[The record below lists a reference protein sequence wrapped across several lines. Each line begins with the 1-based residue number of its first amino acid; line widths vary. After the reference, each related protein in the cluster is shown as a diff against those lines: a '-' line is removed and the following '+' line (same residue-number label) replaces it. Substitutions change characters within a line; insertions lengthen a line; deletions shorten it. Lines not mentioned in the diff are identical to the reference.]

1 LSRHLI
7 KVNPIGGEQR
17 GEVKAYSAERKEAV
31 LRRMMP
37 PEIKAVSELA
47 RETGITEQTLYTWRR
62 QLKNGVCQRSCRV
75 TSSCFL

>member
-7 KVNPIGGEQR
+7 EVNPIGDGQR

-37 PEIKAVSELA
+37 PENKAVSALA
-47 RETGITEQTLYTWRR
+47 GEAGITEQTLYTWRR
-62 QLKNGVCQRSCRV
+62 QLKNQGMPAPGDGENPAG
-75 TSSCFL
+75 